1 MTMGERRYRPVLR
14 AAIGGVLAGLAPGTG
29 GVLVMLP
36 ALALLW
42 SVAQRPWLGAFW
54 GGLAVLVSHRW
65 LLALHPLTWMGVP
78 PLLSLPIAVLLWFI
92 CGLAAAVLLL
102 VWTVLARG
110 LRGQRSA
117 WGPLEVL
124 LLSALWGVVEV
135 ALARGPLFWIGLGGS
150 VLPFDTLLAGLGR
163 WIGSGGL
170 AVVLLLL
177 GWGLFQV
184 VRLGRRRQWVVWL
197 VGLLLVHGLGAVAL
211 VAAEPATGQLKLA
224 VWQPAIP
231 TREKFSDAQQRQ
243 LPAALRQAL
252 EQAQQFDA
260 QALIAPEGT
269 LPARGVGVIAGQPLP
284 LISGG
289 FRWVRGAQRS
299 SLLLV
304 NPGDSMGTPLLDK
317 HRLVPLGESLPPLP
331 AGLTAGLSAVG
342 GLQPGPADRLFA
354 GFQVP
359 GAAAICYELSDG
371 SALAGATAAGGQWL
385 LTIANLD
392 PYPMLLQRQ
401 FLALARL
408 RAIETDRDLLSVA
421 NTGPTAVVRAD
432 GSFQRLLPPGE
443 AGVSSASLLL
453 RSAPTFYAQWRES
466 PAVLILLLTGL
477 ILIRGRINNVENAD
491 DSS

>member
-1 MTMGERRYRPVLR
+1 MGDRRYRPLLR
-14 AAIGGVLAGLAPGTG
+14 AAIGGVLAGLAPGTCG
-29 GVLVMLP
+29 ALMMVP

-102 VWTVLARG
+102 VWTALARA
-110 LRGQRSA
+110 LRGPRSG
-117 WGPLEVL
+117 WGALEVL

-184 VRLGRRRQWVVWL
+184 VRQGRRRQWGVWL
-197 VGLLLVHGLGAVAL
+197 VVLLLVHGLGAVAL
-211 VAAEPATGQLKLA
+211 VAAAPATGQLKLA

-243 LPAALRQAL
+243 LPAALRSAL
-252 EQAQQFDA
+252 EQAQQLSA

-304 NPGDSMGTPLLDK
+304 RPGDSMGTPLLDK

-342 GLQPGPADRLFA
+342 GLQPGPADRLFS

-359 GAAAICYELSDG
+359 GAAAICYEISDG
-371 SALAGATAAGGQWL
+371 SALAAATAAGGQWL

-392 PYPMLLQRQ
+392 PYPPLLQRQ

-421 NTGPTAVVRAD
+421 NTGPTALIHAD
-432 GSFQRLLPPGE
+432 GTVEQLLASGEPGVALATVKLHSSTSVFAALQQRLSRL
-443 AGVSSASLLL
+443 
-453 RSAPTFYAQWRES
+453 WRW
-466 PAVLILLLTGL
+466 
-477 ILIRGRINNVENAD
+477 
-491 DSS
+491 

>member
-1 MTMGERRYRPVLR
+1 MASGWLSAQGMTMGDRRYRPLLR
-14 AAIGGVLAGLAPGTG
+14 AAIGGVLAGLAPGTCG
-29 GVLVMLP
+29 ALMMVP

-102 VWTVLARG
+102 VWTALARA
-110 LRGQRSA
+110 LRGPRSG
-117 WGPLEVL
+117 WGALEVL

-184 VRLGRRRQWVVWL
+184 VRQGRRRQWGVWL
-197 VGLLLVHGLGAVAL
+197 VVLLLVHGLGAVAL
-211 VAAEPATGQLKLA
+211 VAAAPATGQLKLA

-243 LPAALRQAL
+243 LPAALRSAL
-252 EQAQQFDA
+252 EQAQQLSA

-304 NPGDSMGTPLLDK
+304 RPGDSMGTPLLDK

-342 GLQPGPADRLFA
+342 GLQPGPADRLFS

-359 GAAAICYELSDG
+359 GAAAICYEISDG
-371 SALAGATAAGGQWL
+371 SALAAATAAGGQWL

-392 PYPMLLQRQ
+392 PYPPLLQRQ
-401 FLALARL
+401 FLALAQL

-421 NTGPTAVVRAD
+421 NTGPTALIHAD
-432 GSFQRLLPPGE
+432 GTVEQLLASGEPGVALATVKLHSSTSVFAALQQRLSRL
-443 AGVSSASLLL
+443 
-453 RSAPTFYAQWRES
+453 WRW
-466 PAVLILLLTGL
+466 
-477 ILIRGRINNVENAD
+477 
-491 DSS
+491 

>member
-1 MTMGERRYRPVLR
+1 MGDRRSRPLLR
-14 AAIGGVLAGLAPGTG
+14 AVIGGALAGLAPGTG

-42 SVAQRPWLGAFW
+42 SVAQRPWLGACW

-78 PLLSLPIAVLLWFI
+78 PLLSLPIALLLWFI
-92 CGLAAAVLLL
+92 CGLAAAALLL
-102 VWTVLARG
+102 VWTVLARA

-184 VRLGRRRQWVVWL
+184 VRQGRRRQWGVWL
-197 VGLLLVHGLGAVAL
+197 VVLLLVHGLGAVAL
-211 VAAEPATGQLKLA
+211 VAAAPATGQLKLA

-231 TREKFSDAQQRQ
+231 TREKFSDAQQRR

-252 EQAQQFDA
+252 EQAEQLNA

-342 GLQPGPADRLFA
+342 GLQPGPADRLFS

-359 GAAAICYELSDG
+359 GAAAICYEISDG
-371 SALAGATAAGGQWL
+371 TALAAATAAGGQWL

-392 PYPMLLQRQ
+392 PYPPLLQRQ

-421 NTGPTAVVRAD
+421 NTGPTALIHAD
-432 GSFQRLLPPGE
+432 GATEQLLASGEPGVALATVKLYSSTSVFAALQQRLARL
-443 AGVSSASLLL
+443 
-453 RSAPTFYAQWRES
+453 WRW
-466 PAVLILLLTGL
+466 
-477 ILIRGRINNVENAD
+477 
-491 DSS
+491 

>member
-1 MTMGERRYRPVLR
+1 MGDRRYRPLLR
-14 AAIGGVLAGLAPGTG
+14 AAIGGVLAGLAPGTCG
-29 GVLVMLP
+29 ALMMVP

-42 SVAQRPWLGAFW
+42 SVAQRPLLGAFW

-102 VWTVLARG
+102 VWTALARA
-110 LRGQRSA
+110 LRGPRSG
-117 WGPLEVL
+117 WGALEVL

-184 VRLGRRRQWVVWL
+184 VRQGRRRQWGVWL
-197 VGLLLVHGLGAVAL
+197 VVLLLVHGLGAVAL
-211 VAAEPATGQLKLA
+211 VAAAPATGQLKLA

-243 LPAALRQAL
+243 LPAALRSAL
-252 EQAQQFDA
+252 EQAQQLSA

-304 NPGDSMGTPLLDK
+304 RPGDSMGTPLLDK

-342 GLQPGPADRLFA
+342 GLQPGPADRLFS

-359 GAAAICYELSDG
+359 GAAAICYEISDG
-371 SALAGATAAGGQWL
+371 SALAAATAAGGQWL

-392 PYPMLLQRQ
+392 PYPPLLQRQ
-401 FLALARL
+401 FLALAQL

-421 NTGPTAVVRAD
+421 NTGPTALIHAD
-432 GSFQRLLPPGE
+432 GTVEQLLASGEPGVALATVKLHSSTSVFAALQQRLSRL
-443 AGVSSASLLL
+443 
-453 RSAPTFYAQWRES
+453 WRW
-466 PAVLILLLTGL
+466 
-477 ILIRGRINNVENAD
+477 
-491 DSS
+491 